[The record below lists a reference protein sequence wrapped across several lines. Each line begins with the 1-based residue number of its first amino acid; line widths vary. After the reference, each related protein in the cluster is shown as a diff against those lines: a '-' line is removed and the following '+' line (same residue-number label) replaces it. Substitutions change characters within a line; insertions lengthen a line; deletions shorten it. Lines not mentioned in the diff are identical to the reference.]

1 MHGDL
6 QCRKLLAND
15 EKQPVLQWQ
24 HSAEVKCELHACW
37 LESSPDF
44 SFSRGSDIYPASPA
58 YSFALLEPA
67 PRAHAARAIPDSL
80 TLGFWHTPS
89 TPACGQK
96 RKQFWCL
103 TEERSFSVML
113 VYSLWHTLQVELS
126 ANACLVQL
134 FSLAATGAT
143 SLYTACLVSLWG
155 KELVQPS

>member
-1 MHGDL
+1 MRVDL
-6 QCRKLLAND
+6 QCRKLLANG
-15 EKQPVLQWQ
+15 EKQPVLQRQ
-24 HSAEVKCELHACW
+24 HTAEVKCELHACW

-44 SFSRGSDIYPASPA
+44 SFSKCSDIYPASPA
-58 YSFALLEPA
+58 CSFALAEPP
-67 PRAHAARAIPDSL
+67 PRAHAAITIQYSL
-80 TLGFWHTPS
+80 TQASGILQAP
-89 TPACGQK
+89 PACGQK

-113 VYSLWHTLQVELS
+113 VYSLWHKLQVELS